1 MSTSVTSGDEWRRSS
16 MVTYSE
22 FYLRTIPELFY
33 KRKMDS
39 TPVSASTRSSCNGC
53 KTCDFCLIKKELSR
67 LNQMIICP
75 NKVLSKVVGGEKKK
89 RKVSA
94 KLKEILQPLADI
106 QKQETI
112 VEEPSLL

>member
-1 MSTSVTSGDEWRRSS
+1 
-16 MVTYSE
+16 
-22 FYLRTIPELFY
+22 
-33 KRKMDS
+33 MDS
-39 TPVSASTRSSCNGC
+39 KPVSASTRSSCNGC

-75 NKVLSKVVGGEKKK
+75 NKVLSKAKAGGEKKK
-89 RKVSA
+89 RKVST

-112 VEEPSLL
+112 VEEPSLF